1 MAYKKYIKKNGKIYG
16 PYIYHSKRVD
26 GKVVSEYR
34 GLKEAT
40 IKKVNKKSFFFIF
53 AAIFLVL
60 FFSLFFALKSNNI
73 SGNVILNLD
82 SQYQEDQPLEGVLS
96 IGLKQ
101 GEMIPDSSKVVFEN
115 AGNSYEYNLSDLVE
129 EELVE
134 GEFFAEGQSSLGQG
148 SGYGLIGK
156 KLYYPDVYF
165 KLEIIEEENSS
176 ESLVEEIIEKD
187 TNITEEN
194 ITTNITEE
202 IQEPEVQTSSES
214 LVEEII
220 EKDTNITEENITT
233 NITEE
238 IQEPEVQTTPITG
251 NAIGG
256 FFSSI
261 FRNPTGRVV
270 SESEGQLQAEVSY
283 WGEFRHTLKQG
294 QDVKIVPGSIGT
306 ETKKLSEENLQIVKQ
321 DNEIIITTDYY
332 EETSGFGEE
341 YLGEEKKNL
350 EINISSLGLNF
361 RDSNLKIKLIY
372 EDKEFR
378 SFEID
383 LGESFTNISEEAE
396 AEDSEFSLTEN
407 EKSVLDNEFGE
418 ESVKQTARAYKDWII
433 VNFNLGDYEV
443 EYSYNKDLSREEL
456 DFLIEKDKLNWLKDI
471 SKELTTE
478 ETPSFKLDE
487 FNKNYDIS

>member
-165 KLEIIEEENSS
+165 KLEIIEEEN
-176 ESLVEEIIEKD
+176 
-187 TNITEEN
+187 
-194 ITTNITEE
+194 
-202 IQEPEVQTSSES
+202 SSES